1 MEKLIDTKDRFY
13 IAGHNGM
20 AGSAICR
27 SLIKNKYTNIISAH
41 RDDLDLLDL
50 GLIR

>member
-20 AGSAICR
+20 AGSAISR
-27 SLIKNKYTNIISAH
+27 SLIENKYKGIWNYSQITLE
-41 RDDLDLLDL
+41 D
-50 GLIR
+50 